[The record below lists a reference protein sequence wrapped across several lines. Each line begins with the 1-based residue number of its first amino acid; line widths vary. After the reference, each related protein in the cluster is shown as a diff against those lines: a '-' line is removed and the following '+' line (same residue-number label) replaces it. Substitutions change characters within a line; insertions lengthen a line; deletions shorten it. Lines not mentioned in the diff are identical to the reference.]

1 MMMRVPKW
9 FERGA
14 WYLALVGLSLPFI
27 FPFLWMVT
35 SSLKTSNEIF
45 AFPPTLI
52 PTSWQWGNF
61 VEVFRYQPF
70 ARQYFN
76 SLYIAVLVTLGTL
89 FVSSL
94 AGYAFARIRFRGS
107 TLIFLVLLSA
117 LMMPVEVTIIPN
129 FFLMQVLGLI
139 NTHIPLILLP
149 VLGANG
155 VVATFLMRQFFL
167 SLPRELED
175 AAMIDGLGRFGIFWR
190 IALPV
195 SRPALGAV
203 AIISFLYSWNSF
215 LEPLVFINDLKL
227 FTLPLALN
235 NFTDSYG
242 LPIWHLQLAA
252 TTLSVVPIL
261 VVYVLAQRQVV
272 ESFTLSGIK

>member
-1 MMMRVPKW
+1 MTMRVPKW

-35 SSLKTSNEIF
+35 SSLKTANEIF

-52 PTSWQWGNF
+52 PVSWQWGNF

-261 VVYVLAQRQVV
+261 VVYVLAQKQVV

>member
-1 MMMRVPKW
+1 MQVPKW

-14 WYLALVGLSLPFI
+14 WYLALIGLSLPFV

-45 AFPPTLI
+45 ASPPTLI
-52 PTSWQWGNF
+52 PVSWQWGNF

-70 ARQYFN
+70 AQQYFN
-76 SLYIAVLVTLGTL
+76 SLYIAVAVTLGTL

-107 TLIFLVLLSA
+107 TFIFLALLSA

-129 FFLMQVLGLI
+129 FFLMQAFGLI
-139 NTHIPLILLP
+139 NTHLPLILLP